1 MGKVMTKVKLTN
13 DHEAQLAAAGSL
25 DPVRVRSVTVDALV
39 DTGATML
46 TIPAE
51 ACRALGLPHR
61 GTRRVRY
68 ADGRIREVPW
78 VGGILLEI
86 LGRQMT
92 CDALVESERTVPLIG
107 QIPLEGL
114 DLVVNPKTGDL
125 MPDPASPD
133 APLLDLLAASL

>member
-1 MGKVMTKVKLTN
+1 MGKVMTSVKLTN
-13 DHEAQLAAAGSL
+13 DHEAQLAAAGVIESSA
-25 DPVRVRSVTVDALV
+25 VRSVTIDALV

-46 TIPAE
+46 TVPE
-51 ACRALGLPHR
+51 TVCRALGLPYR
-61 GTRRVRY
+61 GVRRVRY

-92 CDALVESERTVPLIG
+92 CDALVEGERTVPLIG

-133 APLLDLLAASL
+133 APLLDLLAAS